1 MTGPSRPDIDKQLRD
16 KFTWTGQRKSTRGQK
31 PILDTLPWTP
41 EYGPHICAQCYGA
54 GWAVNRTGNN
64 DLFKCGACSVVDN
77 HRIASCWTIGGL
89 NIQDAKPPTLA
100 DFDSRDAASTAMLQ
114 AARRFVKTPQG
125 WLTMYGTGGGGKTHL
140 AEAITRALLAKRVPA
155 LFMKS
160 AHLWEYLGATYRNE
174 GDDIDYPSRQR
185 WVADVTVLVID
196 ELNVESSSETV
207 FKLRRMLLDHRYHN
221 ATANQ
226 AGATILVSNDV
237 PAKWKDGALADRAL
251 DTRFTA
257 LECSKTSYR
266 RVAR

>member
-1 MTGPSRPDIDKQLRD
+1 MSSDYTHDLKS
-16 KFTWTGQRKSTRGQK
+16 KFAWNAQRKSTVGQK
-31 PILDTLPWTP
+31 PILDRLPWTP
-41 EYGPHICAQCYGA
+41 EYGPHICPQCYGA
-54 GWAVNRTGNN
+54 GWAVNRTGNS

-89 NIQDAKPPTLA
+89 NIQDANPPTFGSFTPRDTASIALA
-100 DFDSRDAASTAMLQ
+100 Q
-114 AARRFVKTPQG
+114 AARRFVKTPHG
-125 WLTMYGTGGGGKTHL
+125 WLTMYGTTGGGKTHL

-221 ATANQ
+221 ATVNQ
-226 AGATILVSNDV
+226 SGMTVLVSNDA
-237 PAKWKDGALADRAL
+237 PATWKDGAIADRAT
-251 DTRFTA
+251 DTRFVCI
-257 LECSKTSYR
+257 ECSKTSYR
-266 RVAR
+266 RVER